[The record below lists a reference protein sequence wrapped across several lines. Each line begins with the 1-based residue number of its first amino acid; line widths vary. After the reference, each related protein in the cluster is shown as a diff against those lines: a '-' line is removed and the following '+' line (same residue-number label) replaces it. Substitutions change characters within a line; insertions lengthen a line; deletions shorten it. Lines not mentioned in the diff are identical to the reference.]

1 MVGILGFA
9 WAKIREDIDPLP
21 ENSLRSRLVALL
33 HLALLRAFALRPQL
47 DLYFFFRLVSCKDVL
62 VDRVL
67 VEELCVPIFV
77 GRCFFTVFTRSDLNH
92 DHQKTVRVRFSLKRT
107 DWITWKPQI
116 GCFHGPNHL
125 DHLFCKGS
133 QARHAYTM
141 TTAWKLPNQ
150 KQMDVPPVPASSCV
164 KDLIPCA
171 HFGLGLKFPK
181 NSRNQINSASAS
193 SFGSSVFGSEEA

>member
-1 MVGILGFA
+1 MDRMRVSPSVRVLLRLTIHRSSVELVLVGLGFLAKQWLCGKGCIYILYIMVGILGFA

-77 GRCFFTVFTRSDLNH
+77 GRCFFFFNGFY
-92 DHQKTVRVRFSLKRT
+92 QVRP
-107 DWITWKPQI
+107 KP
-116 GCFHGPNHL
+116 
-125 DHLFCKGS
+125 
-133 QARHAYTM
+133 
-141 TTAWKLPNQ
+141 
-150 KQMDVPPVPASSCV
+150 
-164 KDLIPCA
+164 
-171 HFGLGLKFPK
+171 
-181 NSRNQINSASAS
+181 
-193 SFGSSVFGSEEA
+193 